1 MLHYNSGTIASHAKA
16 SHHVNNAVMLARLAR
31 VMETASALDESARL
45 ATLQG
50 YGVLDTPNEP
60 AFDAIV
66 RKARASLRVPIVLVS
81 LVDENRQWFKARI
94 GLDVAQTPRCISFC
108 THALFRSDMLIIPD
122 AQKDERFSSN
132 PLVTGAP
139 HIRFYAGAPLKAPN
153 GSRIGTLCAIDTRPR
168 SGLTSS
174 QMLIMTSLAAETI
187 EALEQRRSLK

>member
-1 MLHYNSGTIASHAKA
+1 MDPAST
-16 SHHVNNAVMLARLAR
+16 R
-31 VMETASALDESARL
+31 VEATRL

-66 RKARASLRVPIVLVS
+66 RKARTALQVPIVLVS
-81 LVDENRQWFKARI
+81 LLDENRQWFKARL
-94 GLDVAQTPRCISFC
+94 GLDVTETPRCISFC

-122 AQKDERFSSN
+122 ARQDERFADN
-132 PLVTGAP
+132 PLVTGPP

-168 SGLTSS
+168 SGLTDS
-174 QMLIMTSLAAETI
+174 QIATMEGLAAETI
-187 EALEQRRSLK
+187 EAMEQRRTSRSGRDMAGRHAVPTSAM